1 MLDIRDLRV
10 SFHDHGE
17 TTEVLHGV
25 NLHMDAGERLGLVGE
40 SGSGKSVTALA
51 VAGLLRRSNATI
63 SGEILFDGRNL
74 LLCPRD
80 ELRKIQGREIGMIFQ
95 EPMTSL
101 NPLMRVGHQI
111 EEVLRIHTD
120 KSPAERRALALE
132 VMEKVGLPDPPVTY
146 EKYPHQL
153 SGGQRQRAMIAAAF
167 IIDPRL
173 LLADE
178 PTTALDVTVQA
189 QIIELLKRINVNRG
203 IGLLFISHDLHV
215 VRKLCTR
222 VAVMHNGCIVETGP
236 TEEVF
241 HHPQDDYT
249 KRLIAAIPTRE
260 KRKRA
265 NG

>member
-1 MLDIRDLRV
+1 MLDIRDLHL
-10 SFHDHGE
+10 SFHDHGVS
-17 TTEVLHGV
+17 TEVLHGI

-51 VAGLLRRSNATI
+51 VAGLISRSKATL
-63 SGEILFDGRNL
+63 SGEILFEGRDL
-74 LLCPRD
+74 LQCPRD
-80 ELRKIQGREIGMIFQ
+80 QLRAIQGKEIGMIFQ

-101 NPLMRVGHQI
+101 NPLMKVGRQI

-132 VMEKVGLPDPPVTY
+132 VMEKVGLPDPPTTY

-153 SGGQRQRAMIAAAF
+153 SGGQRQRAMIASAF
-167 IIDPRL
+167 IIDPKL
-173 LLADE
+173 LIADE

-215 VRKLCTR
+215 IRKLCTR
-222 VAVMHNGCIVETGP
+222 VAVMRGGCIVETGL

-241 HHPQDDYT
+241 RNPQHEYT

>member
-10 SFHDHGE
+10 SFHDRAGD
-17 TTEVLHGV
+17 TEVLHGI

-51 VAGLLRRSNATI
+51 VAGLLRRSSAAI
-63 SGEILFDGRNL
+63 SGEILFNGRDL
-74 LLCPRD
+74 LQCPR
-80 ELRKIQGREIGMIFQ
+80 EEMRKIQGKEIGMIFQ

-101 NPLMRVGHQI
+101 NPLMKVGPQI
-111 EEVLRIHTD
+111 EEVLHIHTD
-120 KSPAERRALALE
+120 KSPAERKALALE
-132 VMEKVGLPDPPVTY
+132 VMEKVGLPDPPTTY

-167 IIDPRL
+167 IIDPKL

-189 QIIELLKRINVNRG
+189 QILELLKRINVNRG
-203 IGLLFISHDLHV
+203 IGILFISHNLHV

-222 VAVMHNGCIVETGP
+222 VAVMQGGTIVETGP

-241 HHPQDDYT
+241 RNPQDEYT

-260 KRKRA
+260 KRKRTH
-265 NG
+265 G

>member
-1 MLDIRDLRV
+1 MLDIRDLRLT
-10 SFHDHGE
+10 FHDHGE
-17 TTEVLHGV
+17 SNEVLHGID
-25 NLHMDAGERLGLVGE
+25 LHMDAGERLGLVGE

-51 VAGLLRRSNATI
+51 VAGLLR
-63 SGEILFDGRNL
+63 L
-74 LLCPRD
+74 PRD
-80 ELRKIQGREIGMIFQ
+80 EMRKIQGNEIGMIFQ

-101 NPLMRVGHQI
+101 NPLMKVGHQI

-120 KSPAERRALALE
+120 KSPAEMKALALE
-132 VMEKVGLPDPPVTY
+132 VMEKVGLPDPPTTY

-167 IIDPRL
+167 IIDPKL

-222 VAVMHNGCIVETGP
+222 VAVMRGGCIVETGP

-241 HHPQDDYT
+241 HHPQHEYT
-249 KRLIAAIPTRE
+249 QRLIAAIPTRE
-260 KRKRA
+260 KRKRDH
-265 NG
+265 G

>member
-1 MLDIRDLRV
+1 MLDIRDLRLT
-10 SFHDHGE
+10 FHDHGVDN
-17 TTEVLHGV
+17 EVLHGI
-25 NLHMDAGERLGLVGE
+25 NLHMDAGDRLGLVGE

-51 VAGLLRRSNATI
+51 VAGLLRRSKVTL
-63 SGEILFDGRNL
+63 SGEILFEGRDL
-74 LLCPRD
+74 LSLPRA
-80 ELRKIQGREIGMIFQ
+80 EMRKIQGREIGMIFQ

-101 NPLMRVGHQI
+101 NPLMKVGHQI

-120 KSPAERRALALE
+120 KSPSEMKALALE

-167 IIDPRL
+167 IIDPKL

-203 IGLLFISHDLHV
+203 IGILFISHDLHV
-215 VRKLCTR
+215 IRKLCTR
-222 VAVMHNGCIVETGP
+222 VAVMRSGCIVETGP
-236 TEEVF
+236 TEEIF
-241 HHPQDDYT
+241 HHPQHEYT
-249 KRLIAAIPTRE
+249 QRLIAAIPTRE

>member
-1 MLDIRDLRV
+1 MLDIRDLRLT
-10 SFHDHGE
+10 FHDHG
-17 TTEVLHGV
+17 TDHEVLHGI

-51 VAGLLRRSNATI
+51 VAGLLRRSRVTL
-63 SGEILFDGRNL
+63 SGEVCFEGRDL
-74 LLCPRD
+74 LQLPRD
-80 ELRKIQGREIGMIFQ
+80 EMRKIQGREIGMIFQ

-101 NPLMRVGHQI
+101 NPLMKVGHQI
-111 EEVLRIHTD
+111 EEVLRIHTGL
-120 KSPAERRALALE
+120 SPAERKALALE
-132 VMEKVGLPDPPVTY
+132 VMEKVGLPDPPATY

-167 IIDPRL
+167 IIDPKL

-222 VAVMHNGCIVETGP
+222 VAVMYKGSIVETGP

-241 HHPQDDYT
+241 RNPQEDYT

-260 KRKRA
+260 KRKR
-265 NG
+265 